1 MKFTAALMPGV
12 ENVLG
17 IRLPVLR
24 KIARQIAAGDWRTY
38 LAEAED
44 FYFEE
49 RMLQGL
55 VIGCARCTPAE
66 KLEHVARFV
75 PKIDNWAVCDCFCWR
90 LKAAERAPRGTAA
103 TARRRPP
110 RSLLRPDG
118 RGMGGVGLLCKISAA
133 DTRVARQ
140 LLARRLD
147 IQQITAKDHRIVARK
162 RHGQTGDPRHETAQI
177 TGRQLPTGKTAAPAG

>member
-1 MKFTAALMPGV
+1 MTLREQLLELTEPKYMKFTSALMPGV

-24 KIARQIAAGDWRTY
+24 SIAKEIAAGDWRAY

-55 VIGCARCTPAE
+55 VIGYARCEPAE
-66 KLEHVARFV
+66 KLAHVARFV

-90 LKAAERAPRGTAA
+90 LRAAE
-103 TARRRPP
+103 
-110 RSLLRPDG
+110 
-118 RGMGGVGLLCKISAA
+118 AA
-133 DTRVARQ
+133 DVGVHTTLFSRAGRI
-140 LLARRLD
+140 RR
-147 IQQITAKDHRIVARK
+147 AFRRS
-162 RHGQTGDPRHETAQI
+162 HGIGQFR
-177 TGRQLPTGKTAAPAG
+177 R

>member
-1 MKFTAALMPGV
+1 MTLRDQLLELQEPKYMKFTAALMPGV

-66 KLEHVARFV
+66 KLDNQKTTSKIHSQNHFWDAR
-75 PKIDNWAVCDCFCWR
+75 
-90 LKAAERAPRGTAA
+90 
-103 TARRRPP
+103 
-110 RSLLRPDG
+110 LL
-118 RGMGGVGLLCKISAA
+118 
-133 DTRVARQ
+133 
-140 LLARRLD
+140 
-147 IQQITAKDHRIVARK
+147 QI
-162 RHGQTGDPRHETAQI
+162 GCP
-177 TGRQLPTGKTAAPAG
+177 